1 MKLFTECH
9 AAVRPAW
16 PPVTE
21 ATALDHGCTL
31 NPRNPSLPHLP
42 FEGYASESG
51 DIRWF
56 ARWHQNGVL
65 NKFKD
70 SDNLFGS
77 GEFHLTWQKGEWEED
92 FFRWTN
98 LNLRVRSSDT
108 LNGLNFSSSFWQHF
122 RLWKQLA
129 VKSVEVIVLVSLMPR
144 VRILIAFS
152 VKDTFP
158 ILSTKKS
165 CNNSSYGN
173 FTVLYISPV
182 AYPDFFYWNQ
192 QFVQKN
198 TSLVSF
204 GFWNILHQFG
214 FTKKKK
220 LNKSCLFSSSHTS
233 KSHGLDEKDVSW
245 WFLIASSLP
254 NPKIF
259 MLNILSHTST
269 KSDAHREMT
278 PLAHLPFWRL
288 WFSKLR
294 NQTGL
299 QSALLPATVSKLPA
313 IITGWWLNQ
322 PI

>member
-1 MKLFTECH
+1 MPLKKALVDPLLHDGQMLPQSLSISQTGWVTL
-9 AAVRPAW
+9 AVCAM
-16 PPVTE
+16 TNHQTYHE
-21 ATALDHGCTL
+21 AVHRV
-31 NPRNPSLPHLP
+31 PRRGSTSMTPCYRSHCPGPRMHFELGIQVYHIYHLK
-42 FEGYASESG
+42 GTQANQVISG
-51 DIRWF
+51 DIT
-56 ARWHQNGVL
+56 RWHQNGGQT
-65 NKFKD
+65 NSRD

-92 FFRWTN
+92 LFRWTN

-108 LNGLNFSSSFWQHF
+108 LNGLIFSSSFWQHF

-173 FTVLYISPV
+173 FTVLCISPV

-192 QFVQKN
+192 QFVKKKTPWFRLDFETFYTNLASQK
-198 TSLVSF
+198 S
-204 GFWNILHQFG
+204 
-214 FTKKKK
+214 KK

-245 WFLIASSLP
+245 WFLIASSSLQ
-254 NPKIF
+254 IQ
-259 MLNILSHTST
+259 
-269 KSDAHREMT
+269 KS
-278 PLAHLPFWRL
+278 
-288 WFSKLR
+288 SC
-294 NQTGL
+294 
-299 QSALLPATVSKLPA
+299 
-313 IITGWWLNQ
+313 
-322 PI
+322 